1 MENKKKLY
9 ALGRLR
15 PGHMNRTESAYAQHL
30 ELQKRAGE
38 IAWYAFDAVKLRLA
52 DNTFLSVDF
61 FVMLA
66 NGELQARDV
75 KGSLKI
81 ITEDAAVKMKV
92 ANQYFP
98 FRFFYAIPKPKKL
111 GGGWDLI
118 EV

>member
-1 MENKKKLY
+1 MGNKQKLY
-9 ALGRLR
+9 ALGRLK
-15 PGHMNRTESAYAQHL
+15 PGQMNKTELAYSQHL

-52 DNTFLSVDF
+52 GNTFLNVDF

-66 NGELQARDV
+66 SGELQARDV

-98 FRFFYAIPKPKKL
+98 FRFFYAIPRPKKS